1 MHHSIDVTEW
11 NYASVFIPK
20 YLKRALIKAK
30 SVDEYSFLELL
41 PKFFDSTGFKVAFAD
56 FRHAERAYHKRYED
70 HKFVDYSILKTMGLV
85 RRVQTDFLDIDNW
98 SVKLV
103 YHRVTNLGFS
113 FAIACKIVT

>member
-1 MHHSIDVTEW
+1 LHHSIDVTEW
-11 NYASVFIPK
+11 NYASVFITK

-56 FRHAERAYHKRYED
+56 FRHAERYED
-70 HKFVDYSILKTMGLV
+70 HKFVDYSILETTGLV
-85 RRVQTDFLDIDNW
+85 RRVQTDLLDIDNW

>member
-1 MHHSIDVTEW
+1 LHHSIDVTEW

-56 FRHAERAYHKRYED
+56 FRHAERTYHKRYED
-70 HKFVDYSILKTMGLV
+70 HKFVDYSILE
-85 RRVQTDFLDIDNW
+85 TDFLDIDNW
-98 SVKLV
+98 SVKSV